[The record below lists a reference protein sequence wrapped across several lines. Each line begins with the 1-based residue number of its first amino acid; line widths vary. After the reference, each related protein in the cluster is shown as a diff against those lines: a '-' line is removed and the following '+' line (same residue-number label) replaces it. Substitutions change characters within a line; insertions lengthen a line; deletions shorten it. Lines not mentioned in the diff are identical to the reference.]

1 MDSCW
6 RLCAEE
12 IYREIKIHFLTHV
25 SCILLLSAETSLSS
39 SSVLVDGGRP
49 AVSTSRRDSIALDW
63 SCLHGGP
70 LTSPDS
76 VTQMRGMFLPP
87 FPLFKPLGRP
97 PFVTIFVVHIQDL
110 NVYPQ
115 INASSL
121 LSFLSPSSPSPPLSI
136 SLSGSIP
143 SFICTLIFSR
153 KSDGPRGP
161 TGSCSRLC

>member
-12 IYREIKIHFLTHV
+12 IYREIKIHFLTHF

-39 SSVLVDGGRP
+39 SSVLLDGGRP
-49 AVSTSRRDSIALDW
+49 AMSISRRDSIALDW

-76 VTQMRGMFLPP
+76 VTQMRGIFLPL

-97 PFVTIFVVHIQDL
+97 PFITIFVVHIQNL

-121 LSFLSPSSPSPPLSI
+121 LSILCLHVHPLPLSLHL
-136 SLSGSIP
+136 SLSQWQHSEFYLH
-143 SFICTLIFSR
+143 SYF
-153 KSDGPRGP
+153 
-161 TGSCSRLC
+161 